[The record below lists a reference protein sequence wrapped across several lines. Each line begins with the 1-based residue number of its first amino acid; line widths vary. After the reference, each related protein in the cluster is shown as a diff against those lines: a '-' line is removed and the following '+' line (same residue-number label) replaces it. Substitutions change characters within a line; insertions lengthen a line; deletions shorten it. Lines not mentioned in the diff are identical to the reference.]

1 MAFKPAQVRRA
12 REQVEAQLQDAIL
25 SGTFQSGDK
34 LPSELELAKSFG
46 VSRTTIRE
54 ALGSLASAG
63 LISKTPGAA
72 GGSFVRVV
80 DHESLGL
87 SLGESIG
94 NTLKFGNINFEEIN
108 HVRRLL
114 EIPSAHS
121 AALRRSE
128 ADVKALREIIDRQ
141 KNTTLDDPELASL
154 DSSFHTRIAEASG
167 DRVLASFVFALH
179 SVIRQVLYLDISP
192 EVGEASVQ
200 QHIAIARGIING
212 DEAAAARAMEEHLDY
227 LDQLQVWR
235 EKPPDRAGE

>member
-63 LISKTPGAA
+63 LISKTSGAA

-227 LDQLQVWR
+227 LDQLKVWR
-235 EKPPDRAGE
+235 ERPAS